1 MNNVEYIAYIDGASS
16 GNPGN
21 SGIGILIYKNSEIF
35 FELSKN
41 IGYATNNIAEYTAL
55 LELLK
60 VAIEKNIKKIK
71 IFSDSELLC
80 RQISGDYKIKN
91 LKLKEIYNK
100 INELRKNVDFELIHT
115 GNENNKQADKLA
127 KRASKNL

>member
-1 MNNVEYIAYIDGASS
+1 MNNIEYTAYIDGASS
-16 GNPGN
+16 GNPGP
-21 SGIGILIYKNSEIF
+21 SGIGILIYKDTEIF
-35 FELSKN
+35 YELSKN

-60 VAIEKNIKKIK
+60 IAKEKNIKRIK

-80 RQISGDYKIKN
+80 RQISGEYKVKN
-91 LKLKEIYNK
+91 KKLKEIFDE
-100 INELRKNVDFELIHT
+100 INELRKNVSFELIHT

-127 KRASKNL
+127 KKASKNL